1 MSLYAIH
8 LANGKTANTSPIRL
22 LGRLLSGT
30 GVIESTAFTVSA
42 QGTPTMTLNI
52 SGSTTSDNLVIIT
65 ATGDVYHG
73 WNTSTATVTISS
85 NATGV
90 SKRDAVVAY
99 VDTALTSTT
108 PDNPGGL
115 VLTTVRG
122 SGTDTVPTD
131 AEIDAAVSSKPWIR
145 LANIFVA
152 NGASSINS
160 GNITDTRV
168 FATVDG
174 KYLKSASVTPAART
188 GGFKVGTFT
197 SPASTGSFAVT
208 GVGFKPKGLIIFSGL
223 SSNSTTATSM
233 FGAADSTSQFS
244 VFATS
249 NSTSFRR
256 AIATSI
262 LNVISTTDGS
272 TSAAASLSSFDSDGF
287 TLNFT
292 TAAASTFYYMAF
304 A

>member
-1 MSLYAIH
+1 
-8 LANGKTANTSPIRL
+8 LANGRTSNTGVLRL
-22 LGRLLSGT
+22 MGRLLSSS

-42 QGTPTMTLNI
+42 QGTPDMTVKV

-65 ATGDVYHG
+65 SAGDTYHG
-73 WNTSTATVTISS
+73 WNTANANVTISS

-99 VDTALTSTT
+99 VDTALTTT
-108 PDNPGGL
+108 TADNPGGL

-160 GNITDTRV
+160 GNITDTRA

-174 KYLKSASVTPAART
+174 KYLKAASVTPAKRT
-188 GGFKVGTFT
+188 GGFKIGTIAAAT
-197 SPASTGSFAVT
+197 LGSTGDKAVT
-208 GVGFKPKGLIIFSGL
+208 GVGFTPKLVRFKILASANTSAATAGEGAMTSSAQYTTMIRVGSSG
-223 SSNSTTATSM
+223 TQ
-233 FGAADSTSQFS
+233 DSRYS
-244 VFATS
+244 
-249 NSTSFRR
+249 
-256 AIATSI
+256 
-262 LNVISTTDGS
+262 S
-272 TSAAASLSSFDSDGF
+272 TSACIGYLNDGTSTPALLAAYKSMDADGF
-287 TLNFT
+287 TIT
-292 TAAASTFYYMAF
+292 VSTASSGFDIAYEAYG
-304 A
+304 